1 MTVPPSLLPLE
12 PFPTAP
18 DTRASTPHIRLHG
31 LGKRYPGGVQALREI
46 DLEIRRGEVFG
57 IIGRSGA
64 GKSSLI
70 RTLNRLERPSEGQVL
85 IDDEDIGGYDGQR
98 LVALRRR
105 IGMIFQ
111 HFNLMSAKTV
121 RQNIA
126 LPLRV
131 AGVPRARIEERVAG
145 LLQLVGLEEKR
156 DAYPAQLSGGAETAR
171 RHRPRAGGT
180 QPADTALRRSYP
192 RRWTRRAPR
201 RSLALLRDINRRLG
215 LTIVLIT
222 HEMAVI
228 REILRPAWWSS
239 KCGRIVEQ
247 GEVWE
252 VFGDPR
258 HAVTR
263 SLLGSLR
270 AALPADLQAR
280 LRQAPGAGD
289 PVLLDLQYTGA
300 SRRVPD
306 LLAIARAIGQRVDL
320 LHGGI
325 ERIQGR
331 ALGRLLLQVGA
342 PPGELPGVLAKAALV
357 ADKVEV
363 LGHVAHA

>member
-121 RQNIA
+121 WQNIA

-156 DAYPAQLSGGAETAR
+156 DAYPAQLSGGQKQRVGIAR
-171 RHRPRAGGT
+171 ALVHQPQILLCDEATSALDPEST
-180 QPADTALRRSYP
+180 QAI
-192 RRWTRRAPR
+192 
-201 RSLALLRDINRRLG
+201 LALLRDINRRLG

-222 HEMAVI
+222 HEMAVPA
-228 REILRPAWWSS
+228 RSATAWWSS
-239 KCGRIVEQ
+239 N
-247 GEVWE
+247 
-252 VFGDPR
+252 
-258 HAVTR
+258 AAA
-263 SLLGSLR
+263 SSNR
-270 AALPADLQAR
+270 AKSGKSSAIRAMPSPEACSAACAPPSRPTSRRACARLPAPATR
-280 LRQAPGAGD
+280 CCSISSTPAPADGCRTCWPSPG
-289 PVLLDLQYTGA
+289 PSA
-300 SRRVPD
+300 S
-306 LLAIARAIGQRVDL
+306 ASTCST
-320 LHGGI
+320 
-325 ERIQGR
+325 
-331 ALGRLLLQVGA
+331 
-342 PPGELPGVLAKAALV
+342 AA
-357 ADKVEV
+357 
-363 LGHVAHA
+363 

>member
-121 RQNIA
+121 WQNIA

-145 LLQLVGLEEKR
+145 LLQLVGLEEN
-156 DAYPAQLSGGAETAR
+156 ATPT
-171 RHRPRAGGT
+171 
-180 QPADTALRRSYP
+180 RRSSPAGRNSASASPARWCTSRRYCSATKPP

-201 RSLALLRDINRRLG
+201 RSSRCCA
-215 LTIVLIT
+215 TST
-222 HEMAVI
+222 
-228 REILRPAWWSS
+228 
-239 KCGRIVEQ
+239 
-247 GEVWE
+247 
-252 VFGDPR
+252 
-258 HAVTR
+258 
-263 SLLGSLR
+263 
-270 AALPADLQAR
+270 
-280 LRQAPGAGD
+280 AGW
-289 PVLLDLQYTGA
+289 A
-300 SRRVPD
+300 
-306 LLAIARAIGQRVDL
+306 
-320 LHGGI
+320 
-325 ERIQGR
+325 
-331 ALGRLLLQVGA
+331 
-342 PPGELPGVLAKAALV
+342 
-357 ADKVEV
+357 
-363 LGHVAHA
+363 